1 MAKKK
6 AKTMLVRIRPKNAI
20 LLLKI
25 QQQARIKPSTVEL
38 VNTAVELG
46 LNSLS
51 LDNAFAAG
59 PQGGDHQ

>member
-6 AKTMLVRIRPKNAI
+6 AKTMLVRIRPKNAA

-25 QQQARIKPSTVEL
+25 QADAQIRPSTAEL

-51 LDNAFAAG
+51 LDRAG
-59 PQGGDHQ
+59 SASQ